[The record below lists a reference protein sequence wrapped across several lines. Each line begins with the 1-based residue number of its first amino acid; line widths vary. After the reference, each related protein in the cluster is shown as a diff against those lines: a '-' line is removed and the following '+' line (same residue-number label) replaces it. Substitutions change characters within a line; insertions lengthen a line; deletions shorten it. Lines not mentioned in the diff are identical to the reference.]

1 LHIHT
6 NIIFL
11 KFNCCISENVLLI
24 KFNSRKAGRP
34 LITGMRKLQA
44 QVVML
49 THLYVLDELTELAG
63 TEAWRPKV
71 IAKVDPKLVR
81 LLQSPLHTIG
91 RKVAHEYMLVL
102 AACNTIVPTRV
113 KVSAT
118 GQLEMHAANTEE
130 GVGSVEYQG
139 ESPDEQAL
147 VSAAA
152 AYGYS
157 LVERTSSSIV
167 INVLGEIQ
175 RYVCEAH
182 MLH

>member
-44 QVVML
+44 QVGML

-71 IAKVDPKLVR
+71 MAKVDPKLVR

-167 INVLGEIQ
+167 INVLGEVQ
-175 RYVCEAH
+175 RYGCEAH

>member
-1 LHIHT
+1 M
-6 NIIFL
+6 
-11 KFNCCISENVLLI
+11 V
-24 KFNSRKAGRP
+24 A
-34 LITGMRKLQA
+34 KL
-44 QVVML
+44 
-49 THLYVLDELTELAG
+49 
-63 TEAWRPKV
+63 
-71 IAKVDPKLVR
+71 DPKLVR

-113 KVSAT
+113 KVSPT
-118 GQLEMHAANTEE
+118 GQLEMQAANSDED
-130 GVGSVEYQG
+130 VGLLEYQG

-167 INVLGEIQ
+167 LNVLGEIQ
-175 RYVCEAH
+175 RYVH
-182 MLH
+182 V